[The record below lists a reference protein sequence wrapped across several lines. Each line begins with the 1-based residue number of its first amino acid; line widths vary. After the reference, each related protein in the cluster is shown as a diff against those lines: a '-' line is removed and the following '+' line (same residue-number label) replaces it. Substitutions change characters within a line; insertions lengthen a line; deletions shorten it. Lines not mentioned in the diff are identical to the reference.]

1 MTVNIDVA
9 SHSTLECETEEIIM
23 KDTLIT
29 ITGLNY
35 RFGSEFLKKG
45 MKVKLVKEPDN
56 VHDKE
61 AIRVDFEGLGTIA
74 YVANSTKTVQGE
86 CLSAGRLYDR
96 IGKVVMKFE
105 GCAICKVSKDSLK

>member
-9 SHSTLECETEEIIM
+9 SHSTPECETEEIIM

-61 AIRVDFEGLGTIA
+61 AIRVDFKGLGTIYA
-74 YVANSTKTVQGE
+74 
-86 CLSAGRLYDR
+86 D
-96 IGKVVMKFE
+96 F
-105 GCAICKVSKDSLK
+105 

>member
-1 MTVNIDVA
+1 
-9 SHSTLECETEEIIM
+9 M

-61 AIRVDFEGLGTIA
+61 AIRVDFKGLGTIYA
-74 YVANSTKTVQGE
+74 
-86 CLSAGRLYDR
+86 D
-96 IGKVVMKFE
+96 F
-105 GCAICKVSKDSLK
+105 

>member
-1 MTVNIDVA
+1 
-9 SHSTLECETEEIIM
+9 M

-56 VHDKE
+56 GKQHKDRSG
-61 AIRVDFEGLGTIA
+61 RVP
-74 YVANSTKTVQGE
+74 
-86 CLSAGRLYDR
+86 
-96 IGKVVMKFE
+96 
-105 GCAICKVSKDSLK
+105 